1 MTLVQNL
8 CARSKC
14 ASPTY
19 KNRTVDMDMPKY
31 VDNALQ
37 RFEHELEK
45 AEHSPHHWIAPHYGK
60 ATQLTSPPDKS
71 APLSPADLK
80 LVQQIVG
87 VFLYYARALDN
98 TMLVT
103 LNAIAAA
110 QSKGTQATLQACR
123 RLLDYAATHSDA
135 RIRYHASDMV
145 YKLDSDASYTSVSP
159 KQNPEPEATTSSART
174 RPNSNRAKAHQ

>member
-1 MTLVQNL
+1 MDDFGIKYVGKENAEHLLQTLRKKYTITTDWEGKQFCGINL
-8 CARSKC
+8 
-14 ASPTY
+14 TWDY

-71 APLSPADLK
+71 SPLSPADLK

-123 RLLDYAATHSDA
+123 
-135 RIRYHASDMV
+135 
-145 YKLDSDASYTSVSP
+145 
-159 KQNPEPEATTSSART
+159 
-174 RPNSNRAKAHQ
+174 